1 METLKLDISKTGVA
15 VSAAMQA
22 KAQAGQRPARIG
34 QGRRQRLP
42 RLGAPALV
50 DHARPDRSHR
60 EAGREAP
67 RKGRSDHL
75 HRHRRLVSGSQG
87 RARSHERFVQV
98 PAQEA
103 DGTRRGVRRPEHL
116 GGLHPRTARSR
127 EGVLDRHDR
136 HLQVG
141 NHNRTG
147 HRLPPDQSRDRK
159 ALRQAG
165 SRRTHRGHHR
175 QSARRAEDARRQR
188 GLPGRSSFPTTWAD
202 ASRC

>member
-22 KAQAGQRPARIG
+22 KAQAANALLESGK
-34 QGRRQRLP
+34 
-42 RLGAPALV
+42 APAATSSAGCTCLV

-67 RKGRSDHL
+67 REGRSDHL
-75 HRHRRLVSGSQG
+75 HRHRRLVSGRQG

-103 DGTRRGVRRPEHL
+103 DGTGRGVRRPEHL

-127 EGVLDRHDR
+127 EGVLDRTI
-136 HLQVG
+136 VISKSG
-141 NHNRTG
+141 TTTEPAIAF
-147 HRLPPDQSRDRK
+147 RLIK
-159 ALRQAG
+159 AEIEKRYGKQEAAERIVAINRQA
-165 SRRTHRGHHR
+165 RG
-175 QSARRAEDARRQR
+175 ALKTARRQR
-188 GLPGRSSFPTTWAD
+188 GLPDVVIPDDVAD